1 MALGLLHWNA
11 GWDHLPGRPLATSG
25 EKTRCPRIK
34 GEVLPAQV
42 QGGDSRLRRL
52 ENMFTPMVLFG
63 RFLQWPFPLLTWM
76 VQCHRSRRN
85 FLGYMM
91 KQNQELIL
99 TIPPNTFFEHL
110 QVKKNGNFIMKYL
123 SVFGLNFP
131 TKLEAQAKMFFPVS
145 APCYKKYVTFSLT
158 GCCGRHCHQV
168 QTLWCWCSNTAG
180 PSQNVRIKLLIL

>member
-1 MALGLLHWNA
+1 MLDETTFLEDRWLDLG
-11 GWDHLPGRPLATSG
+11 
-25 EKTRCPRIK
+25 KK
-34 GEVLPAQV
+34 
-42 QGGDSRLRRL
+42 QGVPESKVKSCLRRSKAGIQDLGDLKTCSLLWCCL
-52 ENMFTPMVLFG
+52 EGSSSDLFLCWRG
-63 RFLQWPFPLLTWM
+63 WSNVTGAGAI
-76 VQCHRSRRN
+76 

-91 KQNQELIL
+91 KQNQGLIL

-180 PSQNVRIKLLIL
+180 PSPHVRIKLLIL